1 MSPHLPPPA
10 RPASAGAGRRPA
22 PPAPRP
28 PPLATAATRGERA
41 ADAVAALG
49 GSWGFVGGF
58 GLVLLAWVLLDRML
72 QHWRGHGFD
81 PYPFILLNLFL
92 SMLAA
97 IQAPVILM
105 SQNRQSQQDRL
116 HAEHDYEVNRQA
128 EQEISL
134 LHRKVDGLV
143 RQLRAARTASPAMR
157 HRPPRPAHR
166 SAARRARPSP

>member
-1 MSPHLPPPA
+1 MSPHRLHSAATQLPS
-10 RPASAGAGRRPA
+10 RPSGRPGL
-22 PPAPRP
+22 
-28 PPLATAATRGERA
+28 PLATAATRGERA

-58 GLVLLAWVLLDRML
+58 GLSLLAWVLLDSLLVR
-72 QHWRGHGFD
+72 WRGHGFD

-116 HAEHDYEVNRQA
+116 HAEHDYEVNRRA

-134 LHRKVDGLV
+134 LHGKIDRLAE
-143 RQLRAARTASPAMR
+143 RLRAARAHARGAAHGAARSPA
-157 HRPPRPAHR
+157 RP
-166 SAARRARPSP
+166 ARPSP